1 MALDAELVVVGRIT
15 GVYGIRGWV
24 RIASFTDPPSS
35 LLDYAP
41 WLIDG
46 PAGWQALKVAEV
58 RPQGKSFVA
67 RIEGCDDRDEAR
79 RFTAR
84 DLAVPK
90 STFPAAAEGEEFY
103 WFDLEGL
110 TVVTAA
116 GEELG
121 RVVRMM
127 ETGANDV
134 MVVGISGGE
143 EQLLPFVADV
153 ILDVDLSSGVLRVQ
167 WDPES

>member
-1 MALDAELVVVGRIT
+1 MTIDAEPVVVGRIT
-15 GVYGIRGWV
+15 GVYGVRGWV
-24 RIASFTDPPSS
+24 RIASFTDPPEN

-41 WLIDG
+41 WMLDG
-46 PAGWQALKVAEV
+46 PTGWQSLKIAEV

-79 RFTAR
+79 RFTGR

-90 STFPAAAEGEEFY
+90 AVLPAADAEEYY

-110 TVVTAA
+110 MVVTVA
-116 GEELG
+116 GVELG

-134 MVVGISGGE
+134 MVVGAGSE
-143 EQLLPFVADV
+143 EQLLPFIADV
-153 ILDVDLSSGVLRVQ
+153 VQEVDLASGVIRVQ
-167 WDPES
+167 WDPNS